1 VFSPDAVVVHETARP
16 ARELEFVIATR
27 ALKGSLEDTRVSSS
41 ETPRFKTESAVE
53 RNNMNLR

>member
-1 VFSPDAVVVHETARP
+1 MFPADAVVVHETARP

-41 ETPRFKTESAVE
+41 ETPRFTESAVE